1 MTGPKSNKPL
11 KKLKMKKSIE
21 NQPEHKNTNILMRR
35 GFFKVATLLGLG
47 TIAAGTVKG
56 YAANNQGSKKVK
68 ELGTILTKK
77 RTLGSKK
84 NPLEVSAIQLGCM
97 GMTNGRGVHPDYKSM
112 VKLIRDAADRGC
124 DFFDTAEVYG
134 PYVNEEL
141 VGEAL
146 APIRNQVAISTK
158 FGFDIGGT
166 NVMNSRPEHIR
177 KVAEQS
183 LKRLKTDRI
192 DVFYQHRVDPNVP
205 IEDVAG
211 TVKDLIKEGKVL
223 HFGLSEAKAETIR
236 RAHAVCPVTA
246 VQSEYSL
253 MTRLPEDFIFS
264 TLQELE
270 IGFVA
275 YSPLCRGLLGGN
287 LTEYS
292 ELNTNDIRGA
302 WPRFQPEAIK
312 SNIRIVEA
320 LNEFGKTRGMTS
332 SQISIAWML
341 SKYPFIVP
349 LPGTTKLSHLEEDL
363 RAADFSLTEAEI
375 NEIESK
381 IEQIG
386 VVGDRYDALQQSRV
400 EY

>member
-1 MTGPKSNKPL
+1 MKNNAGNKTDNNVADP
-11 KKLKMKKSIE
+11 
-21 NQPEHKNTNILMRR
+21 LMRR
-35 GFFKVATLLGLG
+35 TFIKAATLLGLG
-47 TIAAGTVKG
+47 TMASGTVKT
-56 YAANNQGSKKVK
+56 YANVPQKKSQGI
-68 ELGTILTKK
+68 GTILNKN
-77 RTLGSKK
+77 RSLGSKK
-84 NPLEVSAIQLGCM
+84 NPLVVSAIQLGCM
-97 GMTNGRGVHPDYKSM
+97 GMHTGRGIHPDYKSM
-112 VKLIRDAADRGC
+112 VKLIRNAAERGC
-124 DFFDTAEVYG
+124 NFFDTAEVYG

-166 NVMNSRPEHIR
+166 SVFNSRPEHIR
-177 KVAEQS
+177 KVVEQS

-192 DVFYQHRVDPNVP
+192 ELLYQHRVDPNVP

-211 TVKDLIKEGKVL
+211 TVKDLIKAGKVL

-246 VQSEYSL
+246 VQSEYSF
-253 MTRLPEDFIFS
+253 MTRLPESFIFS

-292 ELNTNDIRGA
+292 DLKTNDIRGA
-302 WPRFQPEAIK
+302 WPRFQPEALR

-332 SQISIAWML
+332 SQICLSWML

-363 RAADFSLTEAEI
+363 RAADFVLSPAEI
-375 NEIESK
+375 KEIESK
-381 IEQIG
+381 IEKIG